1 MPDPGRQPTP
11 AEEAEPVT
19 SGSRAGIGGPAAP
32 GPAAP
37 GPAAPGPADGDPA
50 DRLRAVF
57 LRLGDDLRRAEA
69 DAVRSLD
76 GLRGP
81 DTGPAGVEIVEGRQ
95 AQGRRV
101 LELELGA
108 RRTFD
113 AFLTGLNTVTPVPD
127 TLKSAGGRWEGDGPA
142 RHDDGPAAGYRILVD
157 RDFLAEPEALPA
169 LEERVR
175 AGEQVRVV
183 DSPLMKLAVA
193 DGETAMV
200 QVGPDL
206 SLLLRP
212 PLVVLAVELFA
223 MAWRHSRPYLREG
236 GDLSP
241 ADRRILQLMLSGLT
255 DAATAKQVGTSP
267 RTVQRRLRAL
277 MDAASVTSRLQLGW
291 YAMRNNWV

>member
-1 MPDPGRQPTP
+1 MPAPGHQPTP

-19 SGSRAGIGGPAAP
+19 PGSRAGTGGPAAP
-32 GPAAP
+32 GPAA
-37 GPAAPGPADGDPA
+37 GDPA

-81 DTGPAGVEIVEGRQ
+81 DTRAAGVEIVQGRQ

-127 TLKSAGGRWEGDGPA
+127 TLKSAGGRWEGDGTA
-142 RHDDGPAAGYRILVD
+142 RHDDGPAVGYRILVD

-193 DGETAMV
+193 DGEAAMV